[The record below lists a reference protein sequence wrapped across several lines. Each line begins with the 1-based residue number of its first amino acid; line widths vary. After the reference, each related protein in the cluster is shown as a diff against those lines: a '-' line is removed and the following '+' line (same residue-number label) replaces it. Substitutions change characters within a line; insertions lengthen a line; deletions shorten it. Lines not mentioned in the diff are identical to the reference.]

1 MNSVTYTVAA
11 TGTALK
17 YQWQVST
24 DMGVTYANI
33 FNVGAYTGAYTNTL
47 NVSTVALRMNG
58 FTYRC
63 IVSGTCNPATSS
75 NAALLTITTP
85 IASFTINNV
94 EQCLSGNSFQ
104 FTNTSNTNVGTL
116 YYVWDFGDG
125 VGTSTVINPVYKY
138 KTPGTYF
145 VKLISLTNSGV
156 KDSAYKTV
164 TVYPQP
170 NPSFKINTKEQCLLN
185 NSFEFANTT
194 NVTGA
199 PIFGFDWKFGNGTGS
214 SNINPIKSYPSAGTY
229 TVQLKATT
237 FYGCADSVTQ
247 QVIVDTMPVVTINTP
262 AGTDICAGGTLNL
275 TSTGGLNYQ
284 WYNNAVLIPSQNAST
299 LVANTGGTYN
309 VVAMNSMGCYS
320 QNQVKAVINTLTKP
334 KADFTYGTYCIQV
347 PIAFTNKSTISTS
360 GVVNYVWSDGQGN
373 TSTSIAP
380 TFTFAYAGNANVKL
394 KVIPLSCPLLVDSI
408 TQVLAIEGP
417 TTAVRMPLIDIAR
430 GEEVI
435 LHARTF
441 GSSYL
446 WTPSTGLN
454 DVTLMSPSTILSTE
468 QTYKIQI
475 TSRSGCQTV
484 DTLQVRVFDNYEVF
498 VPNAFTPNGDGVND
512 QLKMNLIGIKEIKYF
527 RVYNRVGQKVFE
539 TVNPDQGWDGMVN
552 GVLQPFDTYMWI
564 VEGINKFGTPVRGRG
579 TTTLIR

>member
-1 MNSVTYTVAA
+1 M
-11 TGTALK
+11 
-17 YQWQVST
+17 
-24 DMGVTYANI
+24 
-33 FNVGAYTGAYTNTL
+33 
-47 NVSTVALRMNG
+47 
-58 FTYRC
+58 
-63 IVSGTCNPATSS
+63 
-75 NAALLTITTP
+75 
-85 IASFTINNV
+85 
-94 EQCLSGNSFQ
+94 
-104 FTNTSNTNVGTL
+104 
-116 YYVWDFGDG
+116 
-125 VGTSTVINPVYKY
+125 
-138 KTPGTYF
+138 
-145 VKLISLTNSGV
+145 
-156 KDSAYKTV
+156 
-164 TVYPQP
+164 
-170 NPSFKINTKEQCLLN
+170 LLN

-214 SNINPIKSYPSAGTY
+214 SNINPTKSYPNAGTFI
-229 TVQLKATT
+229 VQLKATT

-275 TSTGGLNYQ
+275 TSTGGLSYQ

-299 LVANTGGTYN
+299 LVANAGGTYN

-320 QNQVKAVINTLTKP
+320 QNLAKAVINTLTKP
-334 KADFTYGTYCIQV
+334 KADFSYATYCMQV
-347 PIAFTNKSTISTS
+347 PIAFTNRSTTSTS
-360 GVVNYVWSDGQGN
+360 GIVRYVWSDGQGN
-373 TSTSIAP
+373 TSNSFAP
-380 TFTFAYAGNANVKL
+380 TFSFANAGNANVKL
-394 KVIPLSCPLLVDSI
+394 KVIPQSCPLLVDSI
-408 TQVLAIEGP
+408 TQVIAIEAP
-417 TTAVRMPLIDIAR
+417 TVAERMPLIDIAK
-430 GEEVI
+430 GEEFV

-475 TSRSGCQTV
+475 TSKSGCQTI

-552 GVLQPFDTYMWI
+552 GVLQPLDTYMWI